1 MNFFTLK
8 YKGKS
13 AEIPYFIHT
22 KSIMSD
28 HHVFIATSLD
38 GYIADAQGAVHFLD
52 TYPMPGNS
60 DIGYY
65 AFMDRIDALLMG
77 RKSFETVL
85 GFGVAWP
92 YTKPVFV
99 WSQTLQEIP
108 AELADQAFLVRGNL
122 HEVEEQIK
130 AKGYTHLYLDGGQVI
145 QSFLQA
151 DKVSSMT
158 MTTIP
163 VLLGKGVK
171 LFGELENPLA
181 FQCVRSTCYDNGMA
195 QQVFERKPEIHVKMG

>member
-1 MNFFTLK
+1 MKNT
-8 YKGKS
+8 
-13 AEIPYFIHT
+13 
-22 KSIMSD
+22 

-60 DIGYY
+60 DMGYF
-65 AFMDRIDALLMG
+65 AFMDRVDALLMG

-108 AELADQAFLVRGNL
+108 AGLADRAFLVRGNL

-130 AKGYTHLYLDGGQVI
+130 TKGYTQLYLDGGQVI

-158 MTTIP
+158 ITTIP
-163 VLLGKGVK
+163 VILGNGVK

>member
-13 AEIPYFIHT
+13 AEIPYFIYT
-22 KSIMSD
+22 KTIMSN

-60 DIGYY
+60 DMGYY
-65 AFMDRIDALLMG
+65 AFMDRVDALLMG

-99 WSQTLQEIP
+99 WSQKLQEIP
-108 AELADQAFLVRGNL
+108 AELAEKAFLVRGNL
-122 HEVEEQIK
+122 YEVEEQIK
-130 AKGYTHLYLDGGQVI
+130 AKGYTQLYLDGGQVI

-158 MTTIP
+158 ITTIP
-163 VLLGKGVK
+163 VLLGNGVR

-181 FQCVRSTCYDNGMA
+181 FQCVSSTCYENGMA
-195 QQVFERKPEIHVKMG
+195 QQVFERKPEIQVKMS